1 MVPEI
6 PVPPSHVLYCIQLR
20 TIGECTGTTGAIL
33 FRALQRAKHD
43 VMRLIRT
50 GDEDRKE
57 PTVGPEVISEHVF
70 HFIPLPF
77 HGGHSWEVA
86 SEKCKVSSVAAHEL
100 LSIDDPLVSSTALH
114 ESQSPIVRIHLTPQ
128 KKAAV
133 SGNRGGG
140 GRLTTRNLC
149 E

>member
-6 PVPPSHVLYCIQLR
+6 PDPPSHV
-20 TIGECTGTTGAIL
+20 IGECTGTTGAIL
-33 FRALQRAKHD
+33 FRVLQRAKHD
-43 VMRLIRT
+43 VMRLVRT
-50 GDEDRKE
+50 GDEDRGE
-57 PTVGPEVISEHVF
+57 PTVGLEVISEHVF
-70 HFIPLPF
+70 HFIPLSF
-77 HGGHSWEVA
+77 HGGHSREVV

-100 LSIDDPLVSSTALH
+100 LSIDDPLVSSIALH
-114 ESQSPIVRIHLTPQ
+114 ESQSPIARIHLTPQ

-140 GRLTTRNLC
+140 RLTTRNLC